1 MARQME
7 KAKMTESRKPMA
19 GEQNRCYTI
28 SDLQQMLVLSRASVT
43 ALLKKRE
50 FHWIQIGGRYR
61 IPKKGFDA
69 WLERQCQ

>member
-1 MARQME
+1 MARQMVNAE
-7 KAKMTESRKPMA
+7 MNMRPAAVE
-19 GEQNRCYTI
+19 ENRCYTI
-28 SDLQQMLVLSRASVT
+28 RDLQQMLLLSRASVT

>member
-1 MARQME
+1 MARQMVNAE
-7 KAKMTESRKPMA
+7 MNMRPAAVE
-19 GEQNRCYTI
+19 ENRCYTI
-28 SDLQQMLVLSRASVT
+28 SDLQQMLLLSRASVT

-50 FHWIQIGGRYR
+50 LQIGGSYR

>member
-7 KAKMTESRKPMA
+7 NANMNESRRPMA

-50 FHWIQIGGRYR
+50 FYWIQIGGRYR

>member
-1 MARQME
+1 MARQMANAE
-7 KAKMTESRKPMA
+7 MNMRPAAVE
-19 GEQNRCYTI
+19 ENRCYTI
-28 SDLQQMLVLSRASVT
+28 SDLQQMLLLSRASVT

>member
-1 MARQME
+1 MLREELPKIVTE
-7 KAKMTESRKPMA
+7 KVPGPKAA
-19 GEQNRCYTI
+19 
-28 SDLQQMLVLSRASVT
+28 

>member
-7 KAKMTESRKPMA
+7 NANMNEIRRPVA
-19 GEQNRCYTI
+19 GEQIRCYTI

-50 FHWIQIGGRYR
+50 FHGIQIGDRYR

>member
-1 MARQME
+1 MARQMVNAE
-7 KAKMTESRKPMA
+7 MNMRPAAVE
-19 GEQNRCYTI
+19 ENRCYTI
-28 SDLQQMLVLSRASVT
+28 SDLQQMLLLSRASVT

>member
-7 KAKMTESRKPMA
+7 NANMNESRKPMA

-28 SDLQQMLVLSRASVT
+28 SDLQQDAGTESCECDRLAENAGISLDSDWR
-43 ALLKKRE
+43 
-50 FHWIQIGGRYR
+50 QIPY
-61 IPKKGFDA
+61 PQKGFDA

>member
-1 MARQME
+1 MARQMVNAE
-7 KAKMTESRKPMA
+7 MNMRPAAVE
-19 GEQNRCYTI
+19 ENRCYTI
-28 SDLQQMLVLSRASVT
+28 SDLQQMLLLSRASVT

-50 FHWIQIGGRYR
+50 FHWIQIGGIYR

>member
-1 MARQME
+1 MARQMVNAE
-7 KAKMTESRKPMA
+7 MNMRPAAVE
-19 GEQNRCYTI
+19 ENRCYTI
-28 SDLQQMLVLSRASVT
+28 SDLQQMLLLSRASVT

-69 WLERQCQ
+69 WLERQ

>member
-1 MARQME
+1 MARQMVNAE
-7 KAKMTESRKPMA
+7 MNMRPAAVE
-19 GEQNRCYTI
+19 ENRCYTI
-28 SDLQQMLVLSRASVT
+28 SDLQQMLLLSRASVT

-50 FHWIQIGGRYR
+50 SHWIQIGGRYR

>member
-1 MARQME
+1 MARQMVNAE
-7 KAKMTESRKPMA
+7 MNMRPAAVE
-19 GEQNRCYTI
+19 ENRCYTI
-28 SDLQQMLVLSRASVT
+28 SDLQQMLLLSRASVT

-69 WLERQCQ
+69 WLQRQCQ

>member
-1 MARQME
+1 MARQMVNAE
-7 KAKMTESRKPMA
+7 MNMRPAAVE
-19 GEQNRCYTI
+19 ENRCYTI
-28 SDLQQMLVLSRASVT
+28 SDLQQMLLLSRASVT

-50 FHWIQIGGRYR
+50 FHWIQIGGSYR